1 MVDYMRRVDG
11 VRTILVK
18 RLLCMNPLARDEEPK
33 YATEGSS
40 TPFFGF
46 WAYVAWYNAFVPV
59 LQKVFGD
66 IVNVLD
72 EGELDTLLGATVNL

>member
-1 MVDYMRRVDG
+1 MCRVDG
-11 VRTILVK
+11 AKETFVK
-18 RLLCMNPLARDEEPK
+18 RLPCMNPLAADGEPK
-33 YATEGSS
+33 YATEGSR

-66 IVNVLD
+66 IVNVRD
-72 EGELDTLLGATVNL
+72 ELELDVLLGAKVNM